1 MNNKWTWLKE
11 YMQKNNIS
19 QGEVADALQWQKT
32 RVSELLG
39 GKRDFPVN
47 KVFPAARFLTSIWRN
62 LPNTTPVFQRD
73 PFYRRQTAAKAG
85 DGRPGQ
91 NRHRQS
97 VRRRKGTG
105 FPDRRPTTDQRR
117 RLPGPHPCRPRQH
130 KSNDC
135 PRRCHAADH
144 QRRRPD
150 LGRRFHQNPYFG
162 RPLPVCAERRS
173 LCQKAAA
180 GQFQP
185 LGRHYLRQPA
195 LSADRHQQTGQTLH
209 PRQSHI
215 RHQNLPLIPFRRRQ
229 GLLCKKRENRK
240 SSRFYRIKSY
250 SAVLFP
256 FSLFLRPAGRKPD
269 RRNGPQCPSALCF
282 AAAEWQNR

>member
-47 KVFPAARFLTSIWRN
+47 KVFPAARFFN
-62 LPNTTPVFQRD
+62 LDLEEFTKYNSGFSREIPSTDGKQPQKQATADLVKIDIVNPSGGEKEPVF
-73 PFYRRQTAAKAG
+73 
-85 DGRPGQ
+85 
-91 NRHRQS
+91 
-97 VRRRKGTG
+97 
-105 FPDRRPTTDQRR
+105 
-117 RLPGPHPCRPRQH
+117 RPRQH

-229 GLLCKKRENRK
+229 GLLCKKNAKTESLRV
-240 SSRFYRIKSY
+240 FYRIKSY

-256 FSLFLRPAGRKPD
+256 FSLFSPAGREE
-269 RRNGPQCPSALCF
+269 A
-282 AAAEWQNR
+282 